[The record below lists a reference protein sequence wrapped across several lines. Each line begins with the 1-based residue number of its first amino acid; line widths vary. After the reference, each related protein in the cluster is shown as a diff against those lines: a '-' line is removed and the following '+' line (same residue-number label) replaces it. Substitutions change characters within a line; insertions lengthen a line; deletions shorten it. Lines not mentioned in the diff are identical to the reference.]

1 MKNQEKISGIHNYCD
16 RWCERCKF
24 TAQCAIFDENEKSSD
39 ITDEQ
44 FFESLHEIFANTLK
58 MIKETVEEAGEDWD
72 TFVEEAKN
80 TEIKEPE
87 FTDHQKSVIDLSA
100 SYHKTVQDWFASNKD
115 YLYSKEN
122 EYTKSLEMGI
132 DIMKK
137 ANEILNAIDVIQ
149 WYLYFINVK
158 IVRAFTGL
166 NGNVEIFDGFE
177 EDPIQNDNN
186 GSAKIAKIAIDNS
199 IAAWE
204 VLYKHFPE
212 KADEIL
218 DILVILSKT
227 KKGLMKELPDLDK
240 FIRPGFDE

>member
-16 RWCERCKF
+16 RWCEKCKF
-24 TAQCAIFDENEKSSD
+24 TAQCAIFDKNEVPTDISD
-39 ITDEQ
+39 EK
-44 FFESLHEIFANTLK
+44 FFEDLHQIFSDTLK
-58 MIKETVEEAGEDWD
+58 MIKETVEESGEDWD
-72 TFVEEAKN
+72 LFVEEAKK

-87 FTDHQKSVIDLSA
+87 FTDHQKSVIYLSER
-100 SYHKTVQDWFASNKD
+100 YHKTVHDWFTLNKN
-115 YLYSKEN
+115 YLKSKES
-122 EYTKSLEMGI
+122 EYNKSLEMGV

-137 ANEILNAIDVIQ
+137 ADEILNAIDVIQ

-166 NGNVEIFDGFE
+166 DGNDELFDGFE
-177 EDPIQNDNN
+177 EDPVQNDNN
-186 GSAKIAKIAIDNS
+186 GSAKIAKIAIDRS

-204 VLYKHFPE
+204 VLYRYFSE

-218 DILVILSKT
+218 DILVVLSKI